1 MHFQVDFLVAVT
13 RGSERCRCCDL
24 SCASHSHIIIAADQE
39 TQRFHFALSFSVE
52 LAEINTL
59 QKLFNMVKVSF
70 NKALAIKDPKKETL
84 IPDVQDPEAAV
95 LVRPQSKVWCW
106 CFCLGLALVLSG
118 VVVGGAYLYR
128 YYVLEEDQVFVCGLK
143 YFEEDYEFDE
153 EVEVE
158 AEAPLRLI
166 EENVSFFEDDE
177 VELIKV
183 PVPEFADGD
192 PAGILHDFTM
202 KLTAYLDLNL
212 DKCYIINLNTSIV
225 MPPRDFQE
233 FLVNIK
239 AGMYLPQT
247 YLVREEMMITER
259 LDSTSELGYYINKL
273 CKDKD
278 TYRLQRIENILGMQK
293 REALNC
299 YKIRHF
305 ENKFVVETLI
315 CEP

>member
-1 MHFQVDFLVAVT
+1 MAMRQLWLVAIGYSAGAKISSINDFRVCSAHF
-13 RGSERCRCCDL
+13 SEEDYIPNQGGK
-24 SCASHSHIIIAADQE
+24 S
-39 TQRFHFALSFSVE
+39 
-52 LAEINTL
+52 
-59 QKLFNMVKVSF
+59 
-70 NKALAIKDPKKETL
+70 KKWIL
-84 IPDVQDPEAAV
+84 KSSAVPVPWDAEAAV
-95 LVRPQSKVWCW
+95 LVRPQSKLWCW

-118 VVVGGAYLYR
+118 IVVGGAYLYR
-128 YYVLEEDQVFVCGLK
+128 YYVLELQENGRADERKDADTSLQSEDQVFVCGLK

-158 AEAPLRLI
+158 IDSPLRLI

-177 VELIKV
+177 VELIK
-183 PVPEFADGD
+183 
-192 PAGILHDFTM
+192 

-212 DKCYIINLNTSIV
+212 DKCYIITLNTSVV
-225 MPPRDFQE
+225 MPPRDFHE
-233 FLVNIK
+233 FLINIK

-247 YLVREEMMITER
+247 YLMREEMMITER
-259 LDSTSELGYYINKL
+259 LDSTSDLGYYINNL

-278 TYRLQRIENILGMQK
+278 TFRLQRRDTILGMQK

-299 YKIRHF
+299 HKIRHF

>member
-1 MHFQVDFLVAVT
+1 
-13 RGSERCRCCDL
+13 
-24 SCASHSHIIIAADQE
+24 
-39 TQRFHFALSFSVE
+39 
-52 LAEINTL
+52 
-59 QKLFNMVKVSF
+59 MVKVSF
-70 NKALAIKDPKKETL
+70 NKALAIKDPKKEIL
-84 IPDVQDPEAAV
+84 IPGVQDSEAAV

-118 VVVGGAYLYR
+118 VVVGGVYLYR
-128 YYVLEEDQVFVCGLK
+128 YHVLEEEQVFVCGLK

-158 AEAPLRLI
+158 APLRLI

-183 PVPEFADGD
+183 AVPEFADGD

-259 LDSTSELGYYINKL
+259 LDSTSDLGYYINKL

-278 TYRLQRIENILGMQK
+278 TYRLQRRETILGMQK

-299 YKIRHF
+299 HTIRHF

>member
-1 MHFQVDFLVAVT
+1 
-13 RGSERCRCCDL
+13 
-24 SCASHSHIIIAADQE
+24 
-39 TQRFHFALSFSVE
+39 
-52 LAEINTL
+52 
-59 QKLFNMVKVSF
+59 MVKVSF
-70 NKALAIKDPKKETL
+70 NKALAIKDTKKECL
-84 IPDVQDPEAAV
+84 IAGVQDTEAAV
-95 LVRPQSKVWCW
+95 LVRPQSKVWCL
-106 CFCLGLALVLSG
+106 CFSLGLALVLSG
-118 VVVGGAYLYR
+118 LVVGGAYLYR
-128 YYVLEEDQVFVCGLK
+128 YHVLEEEQVFVCGLN
-143 YFEEDYEFDE
+143 YIEEDYEFDE

-158 AEAPLRLI
+158 TPMRLI
-166 EENVSFFEDDE
+166 EENVSFYEDDE

-202 KLTAYLDLNL
+202 KLTAYLDMNL
-212 DKCYIINLNTSIV
+212 DRCYIITLNTSIV

-233 FLVNIK
+233 FLINIK

-259 LDSTSELGYYINKL
+259 MDSTSDLGYYINNL

-278 TYRLQRIENILGMQK
+278 TYRLQRRETILGMQK

-299 YKIRHF
+299 HKIRHF

>member
-1 MHFQVDFLVAVT
+1 
-13 RGSERCRCCDL
+13 
-24 SCASHSHIIIAADQE
+24 
-39 TQRFHFALSFSVE
+39 
-52 LAEINTL
+52 
-59 QKLFNMVKVSF
+59 MVKVSF

-128 YYVLEEDQVFVCGLK
+128 YYVLEMQ
-143 YFEEDYEFDE
+143 
-153 EVEVE
+153 
-158 AEAPLRLI
+158 
-166 EENVSFFEDDE
+166 ENVDGRADDWKDTHTSLQLVSIE
-177 VELIKV
+177 VIPFNRFV
-183 PVPEFADGD
+183 
-192 PAGILHDFTM
+192 
-202 KLTAYLDLNL
+202 
-212 DKCYIINLNTSIV
+212 
-225 MPPRDFQE
+225 
-233 FLVNIK
+233 
-239 AGMYLPQT
+239 GMYLPQT

>member
-1 MHFQVDFLVAVT
+1 
-13 RGSERCRCCDL
+13 
-24 SCASHSHIIIAADQE
+24 
-39 TQRFHFALSFSVE
+39 
-52 LAEINTL
+52 
-59 QKLFNMVKVSF
+59 MVKVSF

-84 IPDVQDPEAAV
+84 IPDVQV
-95 LVRPQSKVWCW
+95 LNVWVQCY
-106 CFCLGLALVLSG
+106 FLSICG
-118 VVVGGAYLYR
+118 NAECVYHTQ
-128 YYVLEEDQVFVCGLK
+128 EDQVFVCGLK

-192 PAGILHDFTM
+192 PA
-202 KLTAYLDLNL
+202 
-212 DKCYIINLNTSIV
+212 
-225 MPPRDFQE
+225 DFQE

>member
-1 MHFQVDFLVAVT
+1 
-13 RGSERCRCCDL
+13 
-24 SCASHSHIIIAADQE
+24 
-39 TQRFHFALSFSVE
+39 
-52 LAEINTL
+52 
-59 QKLFNMVKVSF
+59 MVKVSF
-70 NKALAIKDPKKETL
+70 NKALALKDPKKESL
-84 IPDVQDPEAAV
+84 IAGVQDSEAAV

-128 YYVLEEDQVFVCGLK
+128 YYVLEEEQVFVCGLK

-158 AEAPLRLI
+158 VEAPLRLI

-202 KLTAYLDLNL
+202 KLTAYLDLSL
-212 DKCYIINLNTSIV
+212 DRCYIINLNTSIV

-259 LDSTSELGYYINKL
+259 MDSTSDLGYYINNL

-278 TYRLQRIENILGMQK
+278 TYRLQRRETILGMQK

-299 YKIRHF
+299 HKIRHF

>member
-1 MHFQVDFLVAVT
+1 
-13 RGSERCRCCDL
+13 
-24 SCASHSHIIIAADQE
+24 
-39 TQRFHFALSFSVE
+39 
-52 LAEINTL
+52 
-59 QKLFNMVKVSF
+59 MVKVSF
-70 NKALAIKDPKKETL
+70 NKALAIKDTKKECL
-84 IPDVQDPEAAV
+84 IAGVQDTEAAV
-95 LVRPQSKVWCW
+95 LVRPQSKVWCL
-106 CFCLGLALVLSG
+106 CFSLGLALVLSG
-118 VVVGGAYLYR
+118 LVVGGAYLYR
-128 YYVLEEDQVFVCGLK
+128 YHVLEMQEIVDGRADNRKDTHTSMPLEEQVFVCGLN
-143 YFEEDYEFDE
+143 YIEEDYEFDE

-158 AEAPLRLI
+158 TPMRLI
-166 EENVSFFEDDE
+166 EENVSFYENDE

-202 KLTAYLDLNL
+202 KLTAYLDMNL
-212 DKCYIINLNTSIV
+212 DRCYIITLNTSIV

-233 FLVNIK
+233 FLINIK

-259 LDSTSELGYYINKL
+259 MDSTSDLGYYINNL

-278 TYRLQRIENILGMQK
+278 TYRLQRRETILGMQK

-299 YKIRHF
+299 HKIRHF

>member
-1 MHFQVDFLVAVT
+1 MCVT
-13 RGSERCRCCDL
+13 HTHTHTHTSLLIRKLNAFVLLCVCILSRSRGNNL
-24 SCASHSHIIIAADQE
+24 LQ
-39 TQRFHFALSFSVE
+39 
-52 LAEINTL
+52 TL
-59 QKLFNMVKVSF
+59 FIMVKVSF
-70 NKALAIKDPKKETL
+70 NKALAFKDPKKENL

-106 CFCLGLALVLSG
+106 CFCLGLALILSG
-118 VVVGGAYLYR
+118 VVMGGAFLYR
-128 YYVLEEDQVFVCGLK
+128 YYVLEVQGIMDGRVDERKDGHNFLQMVSIKEYQDIVCDME
-143 YFEEDYEFDE
+143 YFEEDFDE
-153 EVEVE
+153 
-158 AEAPLRLI
+158 
-166 EENVSFFEDDE
+166 E

-183 PVPEFADGD
+183 PLPEFKNSD
-192 PAGILHDFTM
+192 PAGILHDFSM

-212 DKCYIINLNTSIV
+212 DKCYIITLNTSIV

-247 YLVREEMMITER
+247 YLMREEMIVTER
-259 LDSTSELGYYINKL
+259 LDSTSDLGYYINDL

-278 TYRLQRIENILGMQK
+278 TYRLQRRDIILGMQK

-299 YKIRHF
+299 HKIRHF

>member
-1 MHFQVDFLVAVT
+1 
-13 RGSERCRCCDL
+13 
-24 SCASHSHIIIAADQE
+24 
-39 TQRFHFALSFSVE
+39 
-52 LAEINTL
+52 
-59 QKLFNMVKVSF
+59 MVKVSF
-70 NKALAIKDPKKETL
+70 NKALAFKDPKKESL
-84 IPDVQDPEAAV
+84 ILDVQDSEAAV

-118 VVVGGAYLYR
+118 VVVGGAFLYR
-128 YYVLEEDQVFVCGLK
+128 YYMLEVQGVMDGRADERKDAHTSLEMVSIKVIPFHRFVDREHWRHLGREDALETITRAKPSVQTGKLGLSIHQISTWK
-143 YFEEDYEFDE
+143 EF
-153 EVEVE
+153 
-158 AEAPLRLI
+158 EAPLMLL

-183 PVPEFADGD
+183 PVPEFRDGD
-192 PAGILHDFTM
+192 SAGILHDFTM
-202 KLTAYLDLNL
+202 KLTAYLDMNL
-212 DKCYIINLNTSIV
+212 DRCYIITLNTSIV

-247 YLVREEMMITER
+247 YLMREEMMVTER
-259 LDSTSELGYYINKL
+259 LDSTSDLGYYINDL

-278 TYRLQRIENILGMQK
+278 TYRLQRRDIILGMQK

-299 YKIRHF
+299 HKIRHF

-315 CEP
+315 CEQ

>member
-1 MHFQVDFLVAVT
+1 
-13 RGSERCRCCDL
+13 
-24 SCASHSHIIIAADQE
+24 
-39 TQRFHFALSFSVE
+39 
-52 LAEINTL
+52 
-59 QKLFNMVKVSF
+59 MVKVSF
-70 NKALAIKDPKKETL
+70 NKALAFKDPKKENL

-106 CFCLGLALVLSG
+106 CFCLGLALILSG
-118 VVVGGAYLYR
+118 VVMGGAFLYR
-128 YYVLEEDQVFVCGLK
+128 YYVLEDIVCDME
-143 YFEEDYEFDE
+143 YFEEDFDE
-153 EVEVE
+153 EVDV
-158 AEAPLRLI
+158 EAPLMLL

-183 PVPEFADGD
+183 PLPEFKNSD
-192 PAGILHDFTM
+192 PAGILHDFSM

-212 DKCYIINLNTSIV
+212 DKCYIITLNTSIV

-247 YLVREEMMITER
+247 YLMREEMIVTER
-259 LDSTSELGYYINKL
+259 LDSTSDLGYYINDL

-278 TYRLQRIENILGMQK
+278 TYRLQRRDIILGMQK

-299 YKIRHF
+299 HKIRHF

>member
-1 MHFQVDFLVAVT
+1 
-13 RGSERCRCCDL
+13 
-24 SCASHSHIIIAADQE
+24 
-39 TQRFHFALSFSVE
+39 
-52 LAEINTL
+52 
-59 QKLFNMVKVSF
+59 MVKVSF
-70 NKALAIKDPKKETL
+70 NKALAVKDPKKETL
-84 IPDVQDPEAAV
+84 ISDVQDAEAAV
-95 LVRPQSKVWCW
+95 LVRPQSKLWCW

-128 YYVLEEDQVFVCGLK
+128 YYVLEEEQVFVCGLK

-153 EVEVE
+153 EVELEV
-158 AEAPLRLI
+158 EAPLRLI

-183 PVPEFADGD
+183 PVPEFKDGD

-212 DKCYIINLNTSIV
+212 DKCYIIKLNTSIV
-225 MPPRDFQE
+225 MPPRDFHE

-247 YLVREEMMITER
+247 YLLREQMMITER
-259 LDSTSELGYYINKL
+259 LDSTSDLGYYINNL

-278 TYRLQRIENILGMQK
+278 TFRLQRRDTILGMQK

-299 YKIRHF
+299 HKIRHF
-305 ENKFVVETLI
+305 ESKFVVETLI

>member
-1 MHFQVDFLVAVT
+1 
-13 RGSERCRCCDL
+13 
-24 SCASHSHIIIAADQE
+24 
-39 TQRFHFALSFSVE
+39 
-52 LAEINTL
+52 
-59 QKLFNMVKVSF
+59 MVKVSF
-70 NKALAIKDPKKETL
+70 NKALAFKDPKKESL
-84 IPDVQDPEAAV
+84 ILDVQDSEAAV

-118 VVVGGAYLYR
+118 VVVGGAFLYR
-128 YYVLEEDQVFVCGLK
+128 YYMLEEDQVFVCGLK

-158 AEAPLRLI
+158 FEAPLMLL

-183 PVPEFADGD
+183 PVPEFRDGD
-192 PAGILHDFTM
+192 SAGILHDFTM

-212 DKCYIINLNTSIV
+212 DRCYIITLNTSIV
-225 MPPRDFQE
+225 MPPRDFHE

-247 YLVREEMMITER
+247 YLMREEMMVTER
-259 LDSTSELGYYINKL
+259 LDSTSDLGYYINDL

-278 TYRLQRIENILGMQK
+278 TYRLQRRDIILGMQK

-299 YKIRHF
+299 HKIRHF

>member
-1 MHFQVDFLVAVT
+1 
-13 RGSERCRCCDL
+13 
-24 SCASHSHIIIAADQE
+24 
-39 TQRFHFALSFSVE
+39 
-52 LAEINTL
+52 
-59 QKLFNMVKVSF
+59 MVKVSF
-70 NKALAIKDPKKETL
+70 NKALALKDPKKESL
-84 IPDVQDPEAAV
+84 ITGVQDPEAAV
-95 LVRPQSKVWCW
+95 LVRSQSRVWCW

-118 VVVGGAYLYR
+118 LVGGGAYLYR
-128 YYVLEEDQVFVCGLK
+128 YYVPEEEQVFVCGLN
-143 YFEEDYEFDE
+143 YFEEEYDFDE
-153 EVEVE
+153 ELEV
-158 AEAPLRLI
+158 EAPLRLI

-177 VELIKV
+177 AELIKV
-183 PVPEFADGD
+183 PLPEFADGD

-212 DKCYIINLNTSIV
+212 EKCYIINLNTSVV

-233 FLVNIK
+233 FLANIK

-259 LDSTSELGYYINKL
+259 LDSTSDLGYYINNM

-278 TYRLQRIENILGMQK
+278 TYRLQRRETILGMQK

>member
-1 MHFQVDFLVAVT
+1 MCLYH
-13 RGSERCRCCDL
+13 
-24 SCASHSHIIIAADQE
+24 QE
-39 TQRFHFALSFSVE
+39 E
-52 LAEINTL
+52 
-59 QKLFNMVKVSF
+59 
-70 NKALAIKDPKKETL
+70 
-84 IPDVQDPEAAV
+84 
-95 LVRPQSKVWCW
+95 
-106 CFCLGLALVLSG
+106 
-118 VVVGGAYLYR
+118 
-128 YYVLEEDQVFVCGLK
+128 QVFVCGLK

-158 AEAPLRLI
+158 APLRLI

-183 PVPEFADGD
+183 AVPEFADGD
-192 PAGILHDFTM
+192 PAGILHDFAM

-259 LDSTSELGYYINKL
+259 LDSTSDLGYYINKL

-278 TYRLQRIENILGMQK
+278 TYRLQRRETILGMQK

-299 YKIRHF
+299 HTIRHF

>member
-1 MHFQVDFLVAVT
+1 
-13 RGSERCRCCDL
+13 
-24 SCASHSHIIIAADQE
+24 
-39 TQRFHFALSFSVE
+39 
-52 LAEINTL
+52 
-59 QKLFNMVKVSF
+59 MVKVSF

-95 LVRPQSKVWCW
+95 LMRPQSKVWCW

>member
-1 MHFQVDFLVAVT
+1 
-13 RGSERCRCCDL
+13 
-24 SCASHSHIIIAADQE
+24 
-39 TQRFHFALSFSVE
+39 
-52 LAEINTL
+52 
-59 QKLFNMVKVSF
+59 MVKVSF
-70 NKALAIKDPKKETL
+70 NKALAFKDPKKESL
-84 IPDVQDPEAAV
+84 ILDVQDSEAAV

-118 VVVGGAYLYR
+118 VVVGGAFLYR
-128 YYVLEEDQVFVCGLK
+128 YYMLEVQGIMDGRADERKDAHTSLQMVSIKEDQVFVCGLK

-158 AEAPLRLI
+158 FEAPLMLL

-183 PVPEFADGD
+183 PVPEFRDGD
-192 PAGILHDFTM
+192 SAGILHDFTM

-212 DKCYIINLNTSIV
+212 DRCYIITLNTSIV
-225 MPPRDFQE
+225 MPPRDFHE

-247 YLVREEMMITER
+247 YLMREEMMVTER
-259 LDSTSELGYYINKL
+259 LDSTSDLGYYINDL

-278 TYRLQRIENILGMQK
+278 TYRLQRRDIILGMQK

-299 YKIRHF
+299 HKIRHF

>member
-1 MHFQVDFLVAVT
+1 
-13 RGSERCRCCDL
+13 
-24 SCASHSHIIIAADQE
+24 
-39 TQRFHFALSFSVE
+39 
-52 LAEINTL
+52 
-59 QKLFNMVKVSF
+59 MVKVSF
-70 NKALAIKDPKKETL
+70 NKALAVKDPKKENL
-84 IPDVQDPEAAV
+84 ISDVQDAEAAV
-95 LVRPQSKVWCW
+95 LVRPQSKLWCW

-128 YYVLEEDQVFVCGLK
+128 YYVLEEEQVFVCGLK
-143 YFEEDYEFDE
+143 YFEDDYEFDE

-158 AEAPLRLI
+158 VEAPMMLI

-183 PVPEFADGD
+183 PVPEFKDGD

-225 MPPRDFQE
+225 MPPRDFHE

-247 YLVREEMMITER
+247 YLMREEMMITER
-259 LDSTSELGYYINKL
+259 LDSTSDLGYYINNL

-278 TYRLQRIENILGMQK
+278 TFRLQRRDTILGMQK

-299 YKIRHF
+299 HKIRHF